1 MPIFINDP
9 IFCGLPALPYLFRWG
24 RVDGGDFE
32 ECVDRGDALFV
43 ALALIVAVQ
52 NE

>member
-1 MPIFINDP
+1 MG
-9 IFCGLPALPYLFRWG
+9 GLIYRHICAKQGG

-32 ECVDRGDALFV
+32 ECVDRGDALVV

>member
-1 MPIFINDP
+1 MPTYIF
-9 IFCGLPALPYLFRWG
+9 RG

-32 ECVDRGDALFV
+32 ECVDRAGAFFV